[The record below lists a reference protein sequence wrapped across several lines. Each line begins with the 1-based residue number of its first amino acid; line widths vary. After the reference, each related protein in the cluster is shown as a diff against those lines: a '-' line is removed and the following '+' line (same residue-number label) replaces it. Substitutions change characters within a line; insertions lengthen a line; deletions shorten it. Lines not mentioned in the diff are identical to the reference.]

1 MSCPASAS
9 PIELAA
15 SFVLAG
21 SLVWLFFVL
30 VPTLALREASVL
42 FFLLSRLRVLLI
54 HPPHKAKSLD
64 FLLQLLSLSQPRDF
78 QNWDLV
84 GDQHG

>member
-1 MSCPASAS
+1 
-9 PIELAA
+9 
-15 SFVLAG
+15 
-21 SLVWLFFVL
+21 
-30 VPTLALREASVL
+30 
-42 FFLLSRLRVLLI
+42 LI